1 MNSTGETAGAAISP
15 LADVAYVTKGWNS
28 NPCSSSGARLL
39 LSFGEG
45 GGGYLVERK
54 GAEAEEINGGKKW
67 RLGERG
73 IYKRL
78 YGEEGAQ
85 GWLEF
90 WNSSEFRGTHV
101 NEVLAILSLLFIGI
115 IFSKKGN

>member
-1 MNSTGETAGAAISP
+1 VLHLQVIESQRKKQTP
-15 LADVAYVTKGWNS
+15 H
-28 NPCSSSGARLL
+28 
-39 LSFGEG
+39 SFFLGGGG

-101 NEVLAILSLLFIGI
+101 NEVLAILFLLFIGI

>member
-45 GGGYLVERK
+45 GGGVIWWRERERK
-54 GAEAEEINGGKKW
+54 RRKLMGERNGG
-67 RLGERG
+67 
-73 IYKRL
+73 
-78 YGEEGAQ
+78 
-85 GWLEF
+85 
-90 WNSSEFRGTHV
+90 
-101 NEVLAILSLLFIGI
+101 
-115 IFSKKGN
+115 